1 MIQDDLQKLSTKTV
15 DLRKFGLMVGGAFF
29 LLGGW
34 LLLRHKVA
42 APYFLAVGL
51 LLGVS
56 GLVAPRALKIVYI
69 AWMSLA
75 LTMGLFISTLILT
88 LFYFLVVT
96 PLGLTGRLFGKDFL
110 SEKLDLNA
118 QSYWFRRDSSK
129 SQTAADYERQY

>member
-1 MIQDDLQKLSTKTV
+1 VIQDDLQKLSTKTV
-15 DLRKFGLMVGGAFF
+15 DLRKFGLMVGGAFL

-34 LLLRHKVA
+34 LLFRHKVA
-42 APYFLAVGL
+42 APYFLALGL
-51 LLGVS
+51 LLAAS

-110 SEKLDLNA
+110 AENLNPNA
-118 QSYWFRRDSSK
+118 KSYWLTRHASK
-129 SQTAADYERQY
+129 RQTPADYEQQY

>member
-15 DLRKFGLMVGGAFF
+15 DLRKFGLMVGGAFL

-34 LLLRHKVA
+34 LLFRHKAA
-42 APYFLAVGL
+42 APYLLILGL
-51 LLGVS
+51 LLALG

-75 LTMGLFISTLILT
+75 LTMGLVISTLILT

-96 PLGLTGRLFGKDFL
+96 PLSLTGRLFGKDFL
-110 SEKLDLNA
+110 SDKLDPNA
-118 QSYWFRRDSSK
+118 KSYWMTRDCSK
-129 SQTAADYERQY
+129 HQTPADYEQQY